1 MTRPTTYRRT
11 SRAEGRT
18 KRRTMSARTARD
30 AIGPVTH
37 GCEIYGLTMGQF
49 SLIDIIE
56 HCLGASGPADVTLST
71 WTAAGADMDF
81 ALKLMSMGAIRA
93 MRFVVDFSFP
103 RRQPAYCDAMRQR
116 FGDTAIRVTKTHAKF
131 VTIANAEW
139 RLAIRS
145 SMNLNENRRLESFEI
160 SDDAGMVAYLHEV
173 VDALFT
179 EHAPGE
185 QFAATPGKNTRD
197 FETLARVGDQPS
209 LFGDGATDTD
219 LRRAGW
225 STERGGRL

>member
-1 MTRPTTYRRT
+1 
-11 SRAEGRT
+11 
-18 KRRTMSARTARD
+18 MSLGTARE

-81 ALKLMSMGAIRA
+81 ALKLMSMGAIRS

-103 RRQPAYCDAMRQR
+103 RRQPAYCDALRQR
-116 FGDTAIRVTKTHAKF
+116 FGDAAIRVTKTHAKF
-131 VTIANAEW
+131 VTILNAEW
-139 RLAIRS
+139 QIAIRS

-160 SDDAGMVAYLHEV
+160 SDDAGMVEYLHEV
-173 VDALFT
+173 VDALFA

-185 QFAATPGKNTRD
+185 QFDASPGKNMRD
-197 FETLARVGDQPS
+197 FETLARVGEQRTM
-209 LFGDGATDTD
+209 FGDGATDID

-225 STERGGRL
+225 ITEKGSKL